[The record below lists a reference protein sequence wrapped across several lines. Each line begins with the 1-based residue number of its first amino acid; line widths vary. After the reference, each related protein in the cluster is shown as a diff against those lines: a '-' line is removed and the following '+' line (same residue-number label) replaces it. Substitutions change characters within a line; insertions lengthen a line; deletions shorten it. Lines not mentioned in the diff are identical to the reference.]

1 MLILLPPS
9 EGKTAPSSRRQ
20 PVDLARLSFP
30 ELTQPRRT
38 VGDALAAVS
47 ARADAMDV
55 LGVGASLADEV
66 RGNIDLW
73 SAPAAPAA
81 EVYSGVLYDALD
93 VATLSVPA
101 RRRATSAVVVISA
114 LWGAVRLT
122 DRIPTYRL
130 SMTVDLPEVGALASF
145 WRPHL
150 TAALAPVS
158 SRGVIVDCRSA
169 PYQKAWPSPAA
180 DRTVQ
185 VRVVDRASGAVVSHM
200 AKHTR
205 GLVAR
210 TLCSRPGRVPAT
222 PPALAAAVGESF
234 DVALLE
240 PRSPRSPW
248 TLVVTADLGVSG

>member
-130 SMTVDLPEVGALASF
+130 SMTVDLPGVG
-145 WRPHL
+145 H
-150 TAALAPVS
+150 
-158 SRGVIVDCRSA
+158 SRR
-169 PYQKAWPSPAA
+169 
-180 DRTVQ
+180 
-185 VRVVDRASGAVVSHM
+185 SGAP
-200 AKHTR
+200 T
-205 GLVAR
+205 
-210 TLCSRPGRVPAT
+210 
-222 PPALAAAVGESF
+222 
-234 DVALLE
+234 
-240 PRSPRSPW
+240 
-248 TLVVTADLGVSG
+248 